1 MKAVNYYIVVEK
13 IKEQQ
18 KAIEGLIMTENL
30 DTENRFVK
38 GKIITA
44 GNLVEGLNTG
54 DVVYYEK
61 HAGHGITWEEK
72 LYHVIKSADVV
83 LVEWD

>member
-54 DVVYYEK
+54 DIVYYEK

-72 LYHVIKSADVV
+72 LYHVIKFADVV
-83 LVEWD
+83 LVE

>member
-72 LYHVIKSADVV
+72 LYLVIKSADVV
-83 LVEWD
+83 LVE

>member
-38 GKIITA
+38 GKIITV
-44 GNLVEGLNTG
+44 GNLVEGLNKN
-54 DVVYYEK
+54 DIVYYEK
-61 HAGHGITWEEK
+61 HVGYGITWEEK
-72 LYHVIKSADVV
+72 LYHVIKLADVV
-83 LVEWD
+83 LVE